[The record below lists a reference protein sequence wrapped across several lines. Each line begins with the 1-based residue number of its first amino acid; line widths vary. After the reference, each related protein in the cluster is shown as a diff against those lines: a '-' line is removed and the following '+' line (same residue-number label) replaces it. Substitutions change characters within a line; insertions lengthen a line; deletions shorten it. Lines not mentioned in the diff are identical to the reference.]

1 MLNLY
6 SVEKFNEMKFYKTN
20 EEVEIQRESCL
31 MVNATITEVA
41 KVLKPGITTLSL
53 DTLAE
58 TFIRD
63 NGGVPACKGYH
74 GFPYSLCI
82 SVNEQVV
89 HGFPGPYILK
99 EGDLVTIDTVICKNG
114 FHGDSAYTFIL
125 GESSPEI
132 LDLVRIT
139 KESLYVGIQQAIVGN
154 RNGDIG
160 YAVEK
165 YTNAQYG
172 YGVVKDMIGHGV
184 GRKMHEEPEVPN
196 YGRRGTG
203 KKLIENM
210 VLAIEPMI
218 TMRSPGVYALEDGWT
233 IVTDD
238 GSLAVHF
245 EHNVCVKKG
254 KPQLLTDFSHIEQAE
269 KSNINLNSSYYSI
282 EKADDQKVLI

>member
-1 MLNLY
+1 
-6 SVEKFNEMKFYKTN
+6 MKFYKTN

-31 MVNATITEVA
+31 MVDATIAEVA
-41 KVLKPGITTLSL
+41 KILKPGITTLSL
-53 DTLAE
+53 DVMAE
-58 TFIRD
+58 IFMKD
-63 NGGVPACKGYH
+63 NGGVSSCKGYH
-74 GFPYSLCI
+74 GYPYSLCI

-89 HGFPGPYILK
+89 HGFPGQYVLK
-99 EGDLVTIDTVICKNG
+99 EGDLVSIDTVFYKNG

-125 GESSPEI
+125 GETTPAI

-160 YAVEK
+160 YAIEK
-165 YTNAQYG
+165 YTNGNHG
-172 YGVVKDMIGHGV
+172 YGVVKEMIGHGV
-184 GRKMHEEPEVPN
+184 GRQMHEDPEVPN
-196 YGRRGTG
+196 YGRRGNG

-218 TMRSPGVYALEDGWT
+218 TMKSPEVYALEDGWT

-254 KPQLLTDFSHIEQAE
+254 KPEILTDFSLIEQAE
-269 KSNINLNSSYYSI
+269 KSNINLNSSYYTI
-282 EKADDQKVLI
+282 EKAVAQSPVLEA

>member
-1 MLNLY
+1 
-6 SVEKFNEMKFYKTN
+6 MKFYKTN
-20 EEVEIQRESCL
+20 EEVDIQRESCL
-31 MVNATITEVA
+31 LVDATIAEVA
-41 KVLKPGITTLSL
+41 KILKPGITTLSL
-53 DTLAE
+53 DVMAE
-58 TFIRD
+58 TFMKD
-63 NGGVPACKGYH
+63 NGGVSSCKGYH
-74 GFPYSLCI
+74 GYPYSLCI

-89 HGFPGPYILK
+89 HGFPSQYVLK
-99 EGDLVTIDTVICKNG
+99 EGDLVSIDTVFYKNG

-125 GESSPEI
+125 GDTTPEI

-160 YAVEK
+160 YAIEK
-165 YTNAQYG
+165 YTNGNHG

-184 GRKMHEEPEVPN
+184 GRQMHEEPEVPN
-196 YGRRGTG
+196 YGRRGNG
-203 KKLIENM
+203 KKLVENM

-218 TMRSPGVYALEDGWT
+218 TMKSPDVYVLKDGWT

-254 KPQLLTDFSHIEQAE
+254 KPELLTDFGMIERAE
-269 KSNINLNSSYYSI
+269 KSNINLNSSYYTI
-282 EKADDQKVLI
+282 EKVDAQNLVLESSTH